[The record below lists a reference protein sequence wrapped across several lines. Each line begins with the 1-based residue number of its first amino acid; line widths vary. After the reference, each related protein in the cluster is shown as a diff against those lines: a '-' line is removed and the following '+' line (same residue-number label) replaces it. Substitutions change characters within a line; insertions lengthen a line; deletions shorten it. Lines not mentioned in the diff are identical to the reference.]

1 MSANVLGSA
10 NWWFTFVSSF
20 FFCIG
25 GVWAIVRFIH
35 NYLEKSVEEKLSLR
49 LSYDENNVN
58 AELDR
63 IEQKL
68 ERHLGYHEGK
78 KE

>member
-20 FFCIG
+20 FFCVG

-58 AELDR
+58 AELER